1 MQCHLSLSLCTHFSP
16 PEIHFSVGASFPK
29 PLDDGVCAFPVS
41 VPHPTLLSAHQCV
54 PNFAHLQNHV
64 KTAGFGSWK
73 SESKL
78 QLVTAVKIKPAHNY
92 VLEIALS
99 SVVVNTSTKLL
110 SLHKCQK
117 KKTPEACRNFIATP
131 DSAFTAL
138 TAFLRAEQSGEI
150 DGKIQTWLE
159 CCLLSSRLC
168 ARWSEEE
175 RSLTKHRNRGQEH
188 STGSFQ

>member
-1 MQCHLSLSLCTHFSP
+1 MHFSP
-16 PEIHFSVGASFPK
+16 PETHFSVGASFPK
-29 PLDDGVCAFPVS
+29 PLGDGVCALPVS

-92 VLEIALS
+92 VLEIARS
-99 SVVVNTSTKLL
+99 SVVVNPSTKWL

-117 KKTPEACRNFIATP
+117 KHRKHVGTFIATP

-138 TAFLRAEQSGEI
+138 AAFLRAEQSGEI

-159 CCLLSSRLC
+159 CCLLSSHLC

-175 RSLTKHRNRGQEH
+175 RSLTKHRDRGQER
-188 STGSFQ
+188 SAGPFR